1 FRLMKPTAFFVNTAR
16 GGLIAPGALVEALQ
30 SRKIAGAALDAYDLE
45 PLPAD
50 DPLATLPNVVLT
62 PHNAGM
68 TPEATLSGLM
78 MVSENVAAFLAG
90 SKIDPA
96 RLVVQGS
103 R

>member
-1 FRLMKPTAFFVNTAR
+1 MI
-16 GGLIAPGALVEALQ
+16 G
-30 SRKIAGAALDAYDLE
+30 S

-50 DPLATLPNVVLT
+50 DPLASLSNVVLT

-78 MVSENVAAFLAG
+78 MVAENVATFLAG
-90 SKIDPA
+90 GKTDPA
-96 RLVVQGS
+96 RLVVEGS